1 MIGAGCLAQ
10 PQSRQVA
17 ELLIQTVNE
26 QVIAPQN
33 GFGDIPVIPSTSGNP
48 TVSFARALPTLPTK
62 ITIIR
67 QHSGNPNETEL
78 RNLAAAI
85 HLPGGIIGN
94 RTFGKETLLEWTDN
108 QQASWSYRAS
118 QQHLDFSIPT
128 PPTTPF
134 TTFQLPTNDKIIQIA
149 DSFLN
154 GRGIQLRKYREGL
167 VEPDWNLWWMRGK
180 EQQRCMDNATLYS
193 IRETAASVSLLGVA
207 PPSLPLAASV
217 ACTGT
222 EFPARVVVRYH
233 AMMDELDV
241 VKSTGENVQ
250 GAELVVDTLQRQ
262 VVSGKIILT
271 NDTERSDY
279 NALNAQQ
286 VTAALQKGG
295 LTGTQGTLTLNTY
308 SIVLLKVNE
317 FLIPSLKAIG
327 SRIHANGDTEPIQL
341 VVPLLAR

>member
-1 MIGAGCLAQ
+1 MLGAGCFTA
-10 PQSRQVA
+10 PQSQQVA
-17 ELLIQTVNE
+17 EPLIQTVNE
-26 QVIAPQN
+26 LVIAPQN
-33 GFGDIPVIPSTSGNP
+33 GFGEIPAIPSMSGQP

-62 ITIIR
+62 ITVIR
-67 QHSGNPNETEL
+67 QRSGNPNETEL

-94 RTFGKETLLEWTDN
+94 RTYGKETLLEWTDD
-108 QQASWSYRAS
+108 QQANWSYRAS
-118 QQHLDFSIPT
+118 QQLLDFSITT
-128 PPTTPF
+128 PPTAPF

-167 VEPDWNLWWMRGK
+167 VEPDWNLWWIRGK

-193 IRETAASVSLLGVA
+193 IRETAASVSLLSGT
-207 PPSLPLAASV
+207 PPSLPLANSV
-217 ACTGT
+217 TCTGT

-241 VKSTGENVQ
+241 VKSTGEYVQ
-250 GAELVVDTLQRQ
+250 GAELIVDTLQHQ
-262 VVSGKIILT
+262 VISGKIILT
-271 NDTERSDY
+271 NDAERSDY

-295 LTGTQGTLTLNTY
+295 LTGTQGALTLNTY

-317 FLIPSLKAIG
+317 YLIPSLKAVG
-327 SRIHANGDTEPIQL
+327 SRINTNGDTEPIQL